1 MRTWASPPLP
11 TFVIQLKEARA
22 EWRRRHPKS
31 FKPGQS
37 ILVKL
42 SGGRIEEARINHVI
56 QHPDGTKLQVD
67 FGHDETALV
76 ELWQVL
82 ED

>member
-1 MRTWASPPLP
+1 MAKKTP
-11 TFVIQLKEARA
+11 E
-22 EWRRRHPKS
+22 EY
-31 FKPGQS
+31 KPGQS
-37 ILVKL
+37 IRVKL

-56 QHPDGTKLQVD
+56 QHPDGMKLQVD